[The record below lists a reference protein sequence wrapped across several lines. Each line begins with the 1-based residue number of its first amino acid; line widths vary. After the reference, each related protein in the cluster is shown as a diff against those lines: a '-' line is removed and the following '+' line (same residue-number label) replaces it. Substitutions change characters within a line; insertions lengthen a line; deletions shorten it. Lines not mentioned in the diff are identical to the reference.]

1 MWWQESLFLGL
12 VPFQLLF
19 YPVFGGNIV
28 KVPLG
33 IFKGGTTN
41 YVTLSHLFALENAH
55 LELQKDGLCST
66 SKSYVKA
73 TGKLK
78 AASIVNLGSFESF
91 ICRTRPLICGL

>member
-1 MWWQESLFLGL
+1 MVAR
-12 VPFQLLF
+12 VPFPWIGTFSVVVLSCIW
-19 YPVFGGNIV
+19 GNIV